1 MPSPRSSFVAAAA
14 LLLALAAGA
23 GHARA
28 DEYLENPNGR
38 EGFMFGAAFGGSLYG
53 GRGEYERSPN
63 LGATFSLRFG
73 VSAGPR
79 LLWMFQLDN
88 LTYLI
93 NIADPDPDAGTYTQ
107 ALAIFSLAGQYYVG
121 PAFWLKAGIGPA
133 SISRTDVDGDRERAL
148 DTGLGGMASVG
159 GDVKRWRSWVLGFE
173 GVGALGMFGGG
184 DTLAYGG
191 VRLGISHY

>member
-1 MPSPRSSFVAAAA
+1 MPSPRPSLVAAAA

-23 GHARA
+23 GRARA

-38 EGFMFGAAFGGSLYG
+38 EGFMFGAAFGGSLYA

-63 LGATFSLRFG
+63 LGATLSLRFG

-88 LTYLI
+88 LTYLL
-93 NIADPDPDAGTYTQ
+93 NVEELGQPTRTVTQ
-107 ALAIFSLAGQYYVG
+107 ALAIFTLAGQYYVG
-121 PAFWLKAGIGPA
+121 PAFWLKAGVGPA
-133 SISRTDVDGDRERAL
+133 SISRTEGDGDRERAL
-148 DTGLGGMASVG
+148 DSGLGGMASMG

-173 GVGALGMFGGG
+173 GVGALGMFGG
-184 DTLAYGG
+184 DMIAYGG